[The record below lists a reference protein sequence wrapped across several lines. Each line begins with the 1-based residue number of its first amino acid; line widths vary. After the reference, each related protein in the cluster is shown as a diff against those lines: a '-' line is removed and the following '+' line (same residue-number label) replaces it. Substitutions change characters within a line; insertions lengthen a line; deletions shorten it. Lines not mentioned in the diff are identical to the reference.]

1 MNRELTFKGSSIS
14 PGSASGPALVS
25 DEAVCFYLVKPE
37 TGVVIEKGHVLE
49 GKSMEGKI
57 LVAHSGK
64 GSSVVQMDGLFK
76 VERKG
81 KGPAGVILRNP
92 DPVFV
97 TALLVME
104 IPSVFGVDDAFFD
117 SVQDGERIVLDAER
131 GIITLTTSS
140 N

>member
-1 MNRELTFKGSSIS
+1 MSGKKTFRCSPIS
-14 PGSASGPALVS
+14 PGTASGPALVS

-37 TGVVIEKGHVLE
+37 TGVVIEKGHTLE
-49 GKSMEGKI
+49 GKSMEGKV

-76 VERKG
+76 IDRKG
-81 KGPAGVILRNP
+81 KGPRGVILRNP

-104 IPSVFGVDDAFFD
+104 IPSVFDVEDSFFD
-117 SVQDGERIVLDAER
+117 NVKDGQQIILDTES
-131 GIITLTTSS
+131 GVVTLI
-140 N
+140 ND

>member
-1 MNRELTFKGSSIS
+1 MSRERSFKCTSIS

-25 DEAVCFYLVKPE
+25 NEAVCFYLVKPE
-37 TGVVIEKGHVLE
+37 TGIVIEKGHVLE

-76 VERKG
+76 IERKG

-104 IPSVFGVDDAFFD
+104 IPSVFGVDDAFYE
-117 SVQDGERIVLDAER
+117 SVQDGEQIVLDTEK
-131 GIITLTTSS
+131 GIVTLINSE
-140 N
+140 